1 MQDLDLKTMPVLYLY
16 SLFNSHGNCHR
27 FLIFHQ
33 FSCTK
38 CMDHDV
44 VMTKGIS
51 FMYMMSASSVT
62 LLCHCIISV
71 GSLCIVVTTQDE
83 FFHTILPCTD
93 PMFTPK
99 MSSAHSMSALV
110 TGQFGIIYDSIYLIN
125 SCVFGLPI
133 IFEKTRCLQHQNT
146 P

>member
-1 MQDLDLKTMPVLYLY
+1 MAIVTD
-16 SLFNSHGNCHR
+16 
-27 FLIFHQ
+27 
-33 FSCTK
+33 FSFFISSAVQK

-71 GSLCIVVTTQDE
+71 GSLCIVVTTQDD

-99 MSSAHSMSALV
+99 MSSAHSMSAFM

-125 SCVFGLPI
+125 SCVFGLPLM
-133 IFEKTRCLQHQNT
+133 FLKSRCLQHQNT